1 MIKILVSTILI
12 FVYSSSS
19 AQEFNIDSIY
29 TKNYKS
35 DKTVYV
41 YMTAT
46 WCLPC
51 LDKMPLLDAYFEKKQ
66 FDKIMYLFD
75 SEIFDKKK
83 LARIFPFIDFK
94 DKMMLMPKKYYSRA
108 VIQINGHNKMFEN
121 FIAGTKR
128 FKPEVMSIDSFHLS
142 SILAIPPS
150 GNPYVFKLPN
160 LEGKARTYIDSFF
173 LSKKLS
179 N

>member
-1 MIKILVSTILI
+1 MFKILFSTILI
-12 FVYSSSS
+12 FVYSNLG
-19 AQEFNIDSIY
+19 AQEFNLDSIY
-29 TKNYKS
+29 TKNSKS

-41 YMTAT
+41 YMTAI

-66 FDKIMYLFD
+66 SDQLIYLFD

-83 LARIFPFIDFK
+83 LNRLFPFIDFK
-94 DKMMLMPKKYYSRA
+94 DKMMLMPKKYYSKA
-108 VIQINGHNKMFEN
+108 AIQINGHNKMFEN
-121 FIAGTKR
+121 FIADAKF
-128 FKPEVMSIDSFHLS
+128 FKPEIISIDSFHLS
-142 SILAIPPS
+142 SILAIPPN

-160 LEGKARTYIDSFF
+160 LEGKPRTYIDSFF

-179 N
+179 K